1 MTEIYLI
8 RHGEAEGNIF
18 RRLHGQYD
26 SLLTPRGCAQ
36 AECLKE
42 RFANIQIDACFSSDL
57 TRACMTARSVFAPK
71 GLRLQRDK
79 RFREVNVGVW
89 EDVPIGYLENF
100 DEQRMR
106 AFDCDPPA
114 WHVDGSER
122 YDTYTSRFLEALEE
136 AARRYDGGTIAI
148 FSHGAVMRGTFARLF
163 FADDVRKLGYS
174 ENTGVNRL
182 YYDGGKYTY
191 DYLNDASHLPPE
203 LSGGAIKWQ
212 GGSGKKEK
220 NLYFVPASSVSL
232 PEEIALRQPEGGLV
246 LAAMLNGKPVGSV
259 ALGRAKGR
267 TGVICAM
274 RLLDAMRGRFYGD
287 QMLGCAFSHFREAGC
302 TDLLALPG
310 KYPDDI
316 LSRYAFDPTTLRRSI
331 DTRVFDWD
339 SVCQPLG

>member
-36 AECLKE
+36 VACLKK
-42 RFANIQIDACFSSDL
+42 RFASIQIDACFSSDL
-57 TRACMTARSVFAPK
+57 TRACMTSRAVFEPK

-79 RFREVNVGVW
+79 RFREVDVGVW

-100 DEQRMR
+100 DGQRMR

-122 YDTYTSRFLEALEE
+122 YDTYTTRFLEALE
-136 AARRYDGGTIAI
+136 AAAKRYDGGTIAV

-163 FADDVRKLGYS
+163 FANDVKKLPYS
-174 ENTGVNRL
+174 ENTGVSRL
-182 YYDGGKYTY
+182 RYDGGKFTY

-203 LSGGAIKWQ
+203 LSGGAVKWQ
-212 GGSGKKEK
+212 GGGGKREK

-232 PEEIALRQPEGGLV
+232 PEEIALPQPEGGCV
-246 LAAMLNGKPVGSV
+246 LAAMLNGTPIGSV
-259 ALGRAKGR
+259 ALGQAEGQ

-274 RLLDAMRGRFYGD
+274 RLLDAMQGRFYGD
-287 QMLGCAFSHFREAGC
+287 QMLGCAFSHFRKAGC
-302 TDLLALPG
+302 TQLRALPG

-316 LSRYAFDPTTLRRSI
+316 LPRYAFDPTALRRSI

-339 SVCQPLG
+339 GVCQPLG